1 MRSGRRHYA
10 WVVFGVAF
18 FTLLAAA
25 GFRST
30 PGVLIDPLHD
40 EFGWSRGTVGA
51 AVSVNLVLFGL
62 IGPFAAALMS
72 RYGLRRVVA
81 TALFVISLGA
91 LGTTQMSAPWQL
103 IALWGVVVGIGS
115 GCMATVFAATVA
127 TRWFVAKRGLVTGT
141 LTAATATGQ
150 LIFLPLLSR
159 LATDVGWRWV
169 GFTVAVSASAA
180 IPVVWLLLR
189 DDPADVGLLPYGAP
203 DNYIA
208 PTRVT
213 NPIGTAFR
221 ALDDVRSSG
230 AFWLLFGSFF
240 ICGLSTNGL
249 IQTHFISAAHD
260 HHIDETTA
268 AGLLALV
275 GVFDVIGTI
284 GSGWLTDRV
293 DPRRLLFTYYALRGL
308 SLMVLDPALD
318 ARNAGLWTFMVF
330 YGLDW
335 VATVPPTVALCA
347 QQFGRE
353 RGAVVYGWV
362 FAGHQLGAAL
372 MAWGA
377 GALRDST
384 GSYRAA
390 WITAGVCCLVAAAG
404 TQRIG
409 GDRPAREPVAL
420 ATA

>member
-1 MRSGRRHYA
+1 M
-10 WVVFGVAF
+10 FGVAF

-40 EFGWSRGTVGA
+40 EFGWSRGTIGI

-81 TALFVISLGA
+81 TALVTISIGA
-91 LGTTQMSAPWQL
+91 LGTTQMTSPWQL

-127 TRWFVAKRGLVTGT
+127 TRWFVANRGVVTGT
-141 LTAATATGQ
+141 LTAASATGQ
-150 LIFLPLLSR
+150 LIFLPVLSR
-159 LATDVGWRWV
+159 LATGVGWRWV
-169 GFTVAVSASAA
+169 GVTIALAALAAVP
-180 IPVVWLLLR
+180 IVLLLLR
-189 DDPADVGLLPYGAP
+189 DDPSDLGLLPYGAP
-203 DNYIA
+203 SDYVA
-208 PTRVT
+208 PERSS
-213 NPIGTAFR
+213 NPIRTAFS
-221 ALDDVRSSG
+221 ALHDVRTSG

-260 HHIDETTA
+260 HNINETTA

-293 DPRRLLFTYYALRGL
+293 DPRRLLFAYYALRGL

-335 VATVPPTVALCA
+335 VATVPPTVALCS

-353 RGAVVYGWV
+353 RAAVVYGWV
-362 FAGHQLGAAL
+362 FAGHQIGAAA

-377 GALRDST
+377 GSLRDAT
-384 GSYRAA
+384 GSYRPA
-390 WITAGVCCLVAAAG
+390 WIIAGLGCLIAAAG

-409 GDRPAREPVAL
+409 ADRSREQVVLAPA
-420 ATA
+420 